1 MNRSKLI
8 PVLTI
13 ALALAV
19 AFGKAKLQLLG
30 FSAGQ

>member
-8 PVLTI
+8 TVLTV

-19 AFGKAKLQLLG
+19 VFGKAKLHALG
-30 FSAGQ
+30 FSAGL